1 MREIF
6 EFLAEHGYSALFLT
20 VLAEQLGLPI
30 PAVPILVAAGGLAGL
45 NQISGWYCILVAVV
59 ACLLSDS
66 VWFWMG
72 RRRGQ
77 SVLKTLCRVSLDP
90 DACVSQ
96 AKDWFARM
104 GNTALLVA
112 KFIPGFSTAAPPM
125 AGVNGMPVAQF
136 LALDALGS
144 FAWAGLS
151 VGAGF
156 LFRDQL
162 EVVLESANR
171 IGSSVGLLLGA
182 LFGGYVVFKWQ
193 QRRRFVRK
201 LHLSRITPAQL
212 RERTLAGDDVAILD
226 LRRAG
231 EVDEIGSKIPG
242 ALWFSLSDLETRH
255 REVPRDRV
263 IVLYCS

>member
-6 EFLAEHGYSALFLT
+6 DFLAEHGYWALFLT

-30 PAVPILVAAGGLAGL
+30 PAVPILVAAGGLAGM
-45 NQISGWYCILVAVV
+45 NQISSWGCVLVAVI

-72 RRRGQ
+72 RKQGQ
-77 SVLKTLCRVSLDP
+77 SVLKTLCRISFDP

-104 GNTALLVA
+104 GSTSLVVA

-125 AGVNGMPVAQF
+125 AGVNRMPLAQF

-144 FAWAGLS
+144 FVWAGLS
-151 VGAGF
+151 VGAGYV
-156 LFRDQL
+156 FRDQI
-162 EVVLESANR
+162 EKVLESLNR
-171 IGSSVGLLLGA
+171 VGSSLGFLLA
-182 LFGGYVVFKWQ
+182 ASFGGYVVFKWQ
-193 QRRRFVRK
+193 QRHRFVRK
-201 LHLSRITPAQL
+201 LRVSRITPHEL
-212 RERTLAGDDVAILD
+212 RRRTLGGESVSILD

-231 EVDEIGSKIPG
+231 EVEEVGAKIPG
-242 ALWFSLSDLETRH
+242 ALWLSLSDLDNRH
-255 REVPRDRV
+255 QEIPRDRE

>member
-1 MREIF
+1 MHEVF
-6 EFLAEHGYSALFLT
+6 EFLSEHGYWALFFT

-45 NQISGWYCILVAVV
+45 NQISGWTCVFVAVI

-72 RRRGQ
+72 RKRGQ

-90 DACVSQ
+90 EACVSQ

-104 GNTALLVA
+104 GNTALVIA

-125 AGVNGMPVAQF
+125 AGVNRMSFAQF
-136 LALDALGS
+136 LILDTAGS
-144 FAWAGLS
+144 FVWAGLS
-151 VGAGF
+151 VGAGY
-156 LFRDQL
+156 LFRNQM
-162 EVVLESANR
+162 EVVLESLNR
-171 IGSSVGLLLGA
+171 VGSSLGFLLA
-182 LFGGYVVFKWQ
+182 ACFGGYVVFKWQ
-193 QRRRFVRK
+193 QRQRFVRK
-201 LHLSRITPAQL
+201 LRVSRITPAEL
-212 RERTLAGDDVAILD
+212 RDRTLAGDRMAILD

-231 EVDEIGSKIPG
+231 EVEDVGAKIPG
-242 ALWFSLSDLETRH
+242 ALWFSLSELETRH
-255 REVPRDRV
+255 REVPRDRE